1 MSSGAIDPALDV
13 DNAGVPAG
21 RLGGEISLING
32 SFGSDDPGSCSIGTK
47 GLSADIA
54 APVALPKNDFQ
65 ILSSDICVVPVLGPD
80 LHAMGAV
87 GDVRMHADSDL
98 PVQEDPKDPTP
109 RVFVTGH
116 ADRSVGPEP
125 HEPFEI
131 ERVVV
136 VLVIQEDRLATFQDQ
151 IRHQIASKNSR
162 YSPICSFYG

>member
-1 MSSGAIDPALDV
+1 
-13 DNAGVPAG
+13 
-21 RLGGEISLING
+21 
-32 SFGSDDPGSCSIGTK
+32 
-47 GLSADIA
+47 
-54 APVALPKNDFQ
+54 
-65 ILSSDICVVPVLGPD
+65 
-80 LHAMGAV
+80 MGAV